1 MADTLTITYLSGSS
15 NGESI
20 SCASS
25 QIVTI
30 GRDKSNHI
38 VFDGPDNSMVSR
50 EHAVI
55 QQREQ
60 DGEWVLIDKST
71 NGTMVNGQKR
81 KNEMVVIT
89 NGDIMSFAKDRK
101 DMKIEIAD
109 SIRQV
114 NHNAS
119 EMLHT
124 TPSYTK
130 IVPTA
135 RAGFLADTLSQP
147 FFIPGVFTV
156 IIGVLLFVLLF
167 AGLDEPE
174 LAYFSYYQN
183 ILGIYLGAMM
193 LFFVRAVSGANIP
206 IWFILAIFL
215 FTVFI
220 IVIEIPFALLS
231 IIFRPYVIESYMGSD
246 LFFQQLLG
254 HFVGSG
260 LLEELFKSIPLW
272 LIILLGPNLSNLNLP
287 GFIKKKVNPT
297 IAILI
302 GTASAV
308 AFIVIETLGQYVP
321 DIDDPYDL
329 AYGLMLLIPRFI
341 TGLAGHVS
349 WSGIFA
355 YFIALGFYYKKV
367 NMIYPLIGWFLA
379 SILHGLW
386 NSVIDFSILM
396 GFAVSV
402 GTFIIFMV
410 FLLKAKK
417 SFPI

>member
-1 MADTLTITYLSGSS
+1 
-15 NGESI
+15 
-20 SCASS
+20 
-25 QIVTI
+25 
-30 GRDKSNHI
+30 
-38 VFDGPDNSMVSR
+38 
-50 EHAVI
+50 
-55 QQREQ
+55 
-60 DGEWVLIDKST
+60 
-71 NGTMVNGQKR
+71 
-81 KNEMVVIT
+81 
-89 NGDIMSFAKDRK
+89 
-101 DMKIEIAD
+101 
-109 SIRQV
+109 
-114 NHNAS
+114 
-119 EMLHT
+119 
-124 TPSYTK
+124 
-130 IVPTA
+130 
-135 RAGFLADTLSQP
+135 
-147 FFIPGVFTV
+147 
-156 IIGVLLFVLLF
+156 
-167 AGLDEPE
+167 
-174 LAYFSYYQN
+174 
-183 ILGIYLGAMM
+183 
-193 LFFVRAVSGANIP
+193 
-206 IWFILAIFL
+206 
-215 FTVFI
+215 
-220 IVIEIPFALLS
+220 
-231 IIFRPYVIESYMGSD
+231 MGSD
-246 LFFQQLLG
+246 QFFQQLLG
-254 HFVGSG
+254 HFVGAG

-272 LIILLGPNLSNLNLP
+272 FIILLGPNLSNLNLP

-386 NSVIDFSILM
+386 NSVFDFSILM

>member
-15 NGESI
+15 NGKSI

-25 QIVTI
+25 QTVTI

-50 EHAVI
+50 EHAII

-71 NGTMVNGQKR
+71 NGTMVNGKKK
-81 KNEMVVIT
+81 KNETAVIT
-89 NGDIMSFAKDRK
+89 NGDIISFKKDRK
-101 DMKIEIAD
+101 DMKIEITD

-114 NHNAS
+114 NHNES

-147 FFIPGVFTV
+147 FIIPGVFTI

-174 LAYFSYYQN
+174 QAYFSYYQN

-206 IWFILAIFL
+206 IWFILGIFL

-220 IVIEIPFALLS
+220 IVIEIPFALLA
-231 IIFRPYVIESYMGSD
+231 IIFRPYVIESFMGSD

-254 HFVGSG
+254 HFVGAG

-272 LIILLGPNLSNLNLP
+272 FIILLGPNLSNLNLP
-287 GFIKKKVNPT
+287 GFIKNKVNPT

-386 NSVIDFSILM
+386 NSVVGFSILM